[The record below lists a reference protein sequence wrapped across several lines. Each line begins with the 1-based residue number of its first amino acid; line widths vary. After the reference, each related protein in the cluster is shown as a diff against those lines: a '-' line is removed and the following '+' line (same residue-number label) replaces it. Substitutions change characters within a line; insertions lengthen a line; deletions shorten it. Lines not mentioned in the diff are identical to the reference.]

1 MKPMEHKLLQD
12 RNTHSA
18 KLVQVQLKA
27 GKPLAGMAGGP
38 VLREAKAYHAA
49 RLERKRAW
57 QRVQGQL
64 RGGVA
69 R

>member
-12 RNTHSA
+12 RNTRSA
-18 KLVQVQLKA
+18 KLVQAQLKA
-27 GKPLAGMAGGP
+27 GKPLAGMAGG
-38 VLREAKAYHAA
+38 LILSEAKAYHTV

-57 QRVQGQL
+57 QRAQGQL